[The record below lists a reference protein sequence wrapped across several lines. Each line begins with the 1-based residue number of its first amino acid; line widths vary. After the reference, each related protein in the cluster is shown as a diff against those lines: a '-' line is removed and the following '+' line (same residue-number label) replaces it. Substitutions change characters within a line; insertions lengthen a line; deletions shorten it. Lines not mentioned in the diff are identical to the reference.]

1 VTQFETLARRAGA
14 ERALL
19 HDLETKGR
27 VMSATTL
34 EPAPSA
40 GQLFHRP
47 VATGPAYWGPG
58 DHYTF
63 LVTGEESGGAYFAME
78 ALVPPGGGPPPHIHR
93 REDETFY
100 LIEGDVEFRLGDE
113 VITAGPGDFVNVPRG
128 TVHRFRNAGTQT
140 ARMVLTFT
148 PAGIEHWFD
157 ETLEQ
162 APNHVEEAPDNMEEV
177 AARYVAAAP
186 RYGLEF
192 V

>member
-1 VTQFETLARRAGA
+1 
-14 ERALL
+14 
-19 HDLETKGR
+19 
-27 VMSATTL
+27 MSALQLAT
-34 EPAPSA
+34 EAR
-40 GQLFHRP
+40 LFHRP

-100 LIEGDVEFRLGDE
+100 LLEGEIRFRLGDE
-113 VITAGPGDFVNVPRG
+113 TITAGPGDFVNVPRG
-128 TVHRFRNAGTQT
+128 TVHNFTNAGSET

-148 PAGIEHWFD
+148 PAGMERFFE
-157 ETLEQ
+157 ETLEP
-162 APNHVEEAPDNMEEV
+162 APNAAEGAPDNLDEV

-186 RYGLEF
+186 DYGLEF